1 MTPRCRN
8 PRCRLRG
15 REIRQS
21 GYSPPRRHCFGC
33 GQTTVQKS
41 EHVAVVYDPL
51 PPAFWVA
58 ARRET
63 ERLRVVAEA
72 TRKERE
78 SRETGLAETKRPRRE
93 RTDGFFVEKGE

>member
-1 MTPRCRN
+1 MSPRCHN
-8 PRCRLRG
+8 PKCRLRG
-15 REIRQS
+15 REMWQS
-21 GYSPPRRHCFGC
+21 GYSPPRWHCFGC

-41 EHVAVVYDPL
+41 EHVALVYDPL

-78 SRETGLAETKRPRRE
+78 SKETGLTEPKKARRE
-93 RTDGFFVEKGE
+93 RTDGFFAETGG